1 MLRRANGQIT
11 LNQGDGV
18 GGSGVV
24 TSTSTS
30 DVVSA
35 MHTGIFAI
43 N

>member
-18 GGSGVV
+18 GGGGVV
-24 TSTSTS
+24 TS

-35 MHTGIFAI
+35 MHTEVFTI